1 MSINYFRMKKYIFL
15 LSIIACFSTACS
27 NGGGNNGGKAQ
38 SATDSATEGKTI
50 ISVDETLRPI
60 AEAEA
65 QMFQHTYPKTFVTLL
80 NRSESQCVQDLYKD
94 SSQAIMIGRELTEKE
109 KAAFKSITYT
119 PPHTKICTDAVAFLV
134 NPRNRD
140 TTLTFDEIS
149 GILNGKITKW
159 SQLGGG
165 ASGDV
170 SLVFDNPNSGT
181 VSYLLT
187 KTGAAEMPKNAYS
200 AQSNLKVVDYVA
212 AHENAIGVI
221 GWSWISDS
229 DDPTTREYLKKTRLV
244 SVSSNSEKEYYKP
257 YQLNLSQEKY
267 PLRRDV
273 YMILRERRSSL
284 AAGFTSFIH
293 GEIGQLIM
301 LKAGLYPANQ
311 DERSIELKEKPL
323 GKVGK

>member
-1 MSINYFRMKKYIFL
+1 MKKYFFIF
-15 LSIIACFSTACS
+15 SVIACFSMACS
-27 NGGGNNGGKAQ
+27 NQNSSKPQEAIDTATAGKA
-38 SATDSATEGKTI
+38 T
-50 ISVDETLRPI
+50 ISVDETVRPI

-65 QMFQHTYPKTFVTLL
+65 SMFQHTYPKANVILR
-80 NRSESQCVQDLYKD
+80 NRSENECIQDLYTD
-94 SSQAIMIGRELTEKE
+94 SSQAIMIGRELNEKE
-109 KAAFKSITYT
+109 KAAFKSLTYT
-119 PPHTKICTDAVAFLV
+119 PPHIKIATDAVAFVV
-134 NPRNRD
+134 NPKNRD
-140 TTLTFDEIS
+140 TTLTFDEIT
-149 GILNGKITKW
+149 GILKGTITKW

-170 SLVFDNPNSGT
+170 TLVFDNPNSGMVT
-181 VSYLLT
+181 YLLT
-187 KTGAAEMPKNAYS
+187 KTGATTMPKNAYT

-229 DDPTTREYLKKTRLV
+229 DDPTTRQYLQKTRLV

-257 YQLNLSQEKY
+257 YQFNLAQEKY

-273 YMILRERRSSL
+273 FMIQRERRSGL
-284 AAGFTSFIH
+284 AAGFISFIH

-311 DERSIELKEKPL
+311 DERAIELKVKPL